1 MSSGPVRPSPPGSLL
16 GLEEVFAPAP
26 DLLAWV
32 REQIIEEGGHL
43 HNPDHAHLKDAVI
56 GFLWTNVGNTKNQR
70 QILGQAEKPQY
81 QGGKWQKAR
90 QEFQVRQWFGEI
102 PDFIITI
109 DAYWA
114 DQADDVAFCA
124 LVEHELY
131 HCAQALDEY
140 GEPKYDKQTGLPKYA
155 IRGHD
160 VEEFVGVVRR
170 YGVGDPEGPLAEL
183 LMAVADGPQVARL
196 NVARA
201 CGTCMLKAV

>member
-1 MSSGPVRPSPPGSLL
+1 MSGTPARPRPPQELL
-16 GLEEVFAPAP
+16 GFEEIFQPAP
-26 DLLAWV
+26 DLSAWV
-32 REQIIEEGGHL
+32 REHIIEEGGQL
-43 HNPDHAHLKDAVI
+43 HNPDHEHLREAKI
-56 GFLWTNVGNTKNQR
+56 GFLWTNVGNSKNQR
-70 QILGQAEKPQY
+70 QILGQTEKPQY
-81 QGGKWQKAR
+81 QGNKWQKAR
-90 QEFQVRQWFGEI
+90 QEQQVRQWFGTI

-131 HCAQALDEY
+131 HCAQAVDEE
-140 GEPKYDKQTGLPKYA
+140 GELKFDRLTGLPKYA

-170 YGVGDPEGPLAEL
+170 YGIGDPDGALAEL
-183 LMAVADGPQVARL
+183 VIAAANGPTVAKL